1 MTYFRRFRRLGK
13 RGGERRVLRHRGR
26 SELTAHRRV
35 ATHAAPVSNRPVPIR
50 RSRCRSVRTP
60 ACVRRVVV
68 AERAVRPRPRG
79 RRARHLTAYGAGGV
93 RVQSKPRR
101 RRRRPG
107 DGPRTEHAR
116 PHPARPRPRRSQQP
130 RRRAAEL
137 LVPARRP
144 TAPSKRRAHPRLFPS
159 AVGGRSRHVAPGARL
174 GPAPRV
180 PVCAIRAVRPVRVE
194 RRLTQHRVQQRVRGF
209 DTRRDERLLRH
220 ARDPRA
226 RILRQL
232 HELLEE
238 VDVEPAADAR
248 GIRARERVCARG
260 GTLTSSISIRVSVR
274 G

>member
-1 MTYFRRFRRLGK
+1 M
-13 RGGERRVLRHRGR
+13 LRHRGR

-35 ATHAAPVSNRPVPIR
+35 ATHAAPVPNRPVPVCPR
-50 RSRCRSVRTP
+50 RRSVRSP

-68 AERAVRPRPRG
+68 AEGAVRPRPRG
-79 RRARHLTAYGAGGV
+79 RRARHLRSTNRAGGAG
-93 RVQSKPRR
+93 VQSKPRR

-107 DGPRTEHAR
+107 DGPRAEHAR

-137 LVPARRP
+137 LVPAGRP
-144 TAPSKRRAHPRLFPS
+144 TAPSKRMAAHPRLFPS

-238 VDVEPAADAR
+238 MDVEPAADAR